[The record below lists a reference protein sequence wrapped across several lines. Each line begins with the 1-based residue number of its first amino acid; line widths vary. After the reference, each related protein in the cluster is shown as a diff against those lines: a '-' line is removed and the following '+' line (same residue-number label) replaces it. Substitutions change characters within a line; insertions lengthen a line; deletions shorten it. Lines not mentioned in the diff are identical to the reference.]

1 MIYHSIHDLSIAL
14 SLSFSFSLSSPSLSP
29 SLILA
34 LFLSFFLSPS
44 YLSLS
49 YSLSLI
55 SLTLCNSTS
64 SSPSLP
70 LFFFF
75 PYFYFFS
82 FCLYMSLSVWISLKL
97 SAMHKFICSLHV
109 CICWNIRIYSI
120 YVYLITLYGE
130 LCYFLFNI
138 WTTLARCLHTSSSR
152 RSWYWLKMGSELQV
166 LRCTSP
172 VSRAL
177 QWMAL

>member
-1 MIYHSIHDLSIAL
+1 MTSL
-14 SLSFSFSLSSPSLSP
+14 SLCLFLSLFLSLP
-29 SLILA
+29 PLSLPP
-34 LFLSFFLSPS
+34 LFWLSFFLPLSL
-44 YLSLS
+44 LSLS
-49 YSLSLI
+49 LTLSLI
-55 SLTLCNSTS
+55 SLTLCSSTS

-75 PYFYFFS
+75 PYIYFFS
-82 FCLYMSLSVWISLKL
+82 FCLYLSLSVWISLKL